1 MTWKIEEAQEQF
13 LEVVNASGQTPQLIY
28 QRDRFVAAVIR
39 ADLFQEFLAWQ
50 QQQKRTSLADTFD
63 ELRQI
68 CIAENYIFEISPRC
82 DRPNPFAEMLP

>member
-39 ADLFQEFLAWQ
+39 ADLFQEFLTWQ
-50 QQQKRTSLADTFD
+50 QQQKRTSLADTSMNYDRFV
-63 ELRQI
+63 LQKTIPSRLAHAA
-68 CIAENYIFEISPRC
+68 IALIH
-82 DRPNPFAEMLP
+82 L